1 MDHQAKFLFKPL
13 QPVPPPPACPFNATL
28 YPTPYPGFF
37 LTLKSGRKYRVF
49 DSDNRHGDAT
59 VQALVDYT
67 LHTTQSQLSQV
78 LQSNKKKLCH
88 TQLHRKDLQHHHLRG
103 NLFAQRVGDLIFL
116 YECEN
121 KTATIEN
128 RDRCYADVP
137 IKGGFIDPISRI
149 SKSTSYPAYCNP
161 QFPLTVR
168 TSTNMWVEL
177 APSVQTV
184 AAPKSRNISTLSF
197 VYNPLKDGGP
207 FKEEQ
212 WKQWYLRLEQ
222 NSYSAA
228 VLGTLIY
235 GAEVHTRRFT
245 ASNNSLDYDINRLTP
260 AQDLLSHFN
269 TIDNFVVRWSGWL
282 AALVLILKLGKIGI
296 TTSLLTQS
304 LIMDGPSGALC

>member
-1 MDHQAKFLFKPL
+1 
-13 QPVPPPPACPFNATL
+13 
-28 YPTPYPGFF
+28 
-37 LTLKSGRKYRVF
+37 
-49 DSDNRHGDAT
+49 
-59 VQALVDYT
+59 
-67 LHTTQSQLSQV
+67 
-78 LQSNKKKLCH
+78 
-88 TQLHRKDLQHHHLRG
+88 
-103 NLFAQRVGDLIFL
+103 
-116 YECEN
+116 
-121 KTATIEN
+121 
-128 RDRCYADVP
+128 
-137 IKGGFIDPISRI
+137 
-149 SKSTSYPAYCNP
+149 
-161 QFPLTVR
+161 
-168 TSTNMWVEL
+168 MWVEL

-235 GAEVHTRRFT
+235 GAEVLTGRFV
-245 ASNNSLDYDINRLTP
+245 ASNNSLDYDIKRLTP